1 MQEKAKIAAKSRASA
16 LERGFFICYPPQ
28 EFFTI
33 LTDIGRKIKMQKGR
47 YAKRRTVLYSIDQN
61 LLFTHAEAGEDL
73 VDHGVGGFFAR
84 QLQ

>member
-1 MQEKAKIAAKSRASA
+1 MPQKAGQAPLKGVSSFVILLKN
-16 LERGFFICYPPQ
+16 
-28 EFFTI
+28 FFTI

-73 VDHGVGGFFAR
+73 SDR
-84 QLQ
+84 SKNR